1 MFIGA
6 GYHSVLVV
14 PVSVFIGEGY
24 HSVVILVQVSVS
36 IGEGYTVFLLFMCQ
50 CS

>member
-50 CS
+50 C